1 MMTTNH
7 GAAPGDWAHWSFVLG
22 LMADLLP
29 VVSNPSA
36 IISETSKLQGIGKTP
51 STYIGMPTAR
61 RVVGIP
67 GWTAKQ
73 TIDEE
78 VEQWSEDTDLGICL
92 QTREVRAID
101 VDVTDAAEAQAIND
115 VIMSML
121 GDLPKRY
128 RSNSSKFAVAIRL
141 PGEMAKRKL
150 VTEHG
155 IIEFLA
161 TGQQFIVSGTHP
173 SGARYEW
180 RGGLPVNIINVSL
193 EQFNALWEAL
203 ERRFATDDAV
213 QSRELAKRK
222 SGDSFET
229 DDLVRDFLQATKRV
243 ISIDRDGALAIECP
257 WNYQHTSG
265 SVGDS
270 STVWFPAGTKG
281 YELGHFRCLHGHC
294 EHRQDDEFIETL
306 NMPMMNVIDMF
317 EVVPQRFVL
326 AADGTPT
333 GEVILDKPNYSR
345 TPRLEIRATL
355 DNVRMALERID
366 VCHMDI
372 AYDNF
377 KDELVVRV
385 GGNEWRN
392 FTDEDNTAL
401 RLVLEQGG
409 FLPVGAELVR
419 DVVRLVAKQKQFDSA
434 IDWAEGLVWDG
445 VPRVEMF
452 NHTHLGA
459 ENTPYTRAVSTY
471 TWTGMAG
478 RCLVPGIKA
487 DICPIW
493 ETPGQGESKS
503 SAIKMMVPHPE
514 MFSEMSLK
522 ESEENIARKMRGKL
536 LGELAEMDGLKS
548 RDVESTKKMLSS
560 VGANIVP
567 KYKEHAV
574 MVYRRFIMIGTTNET
589 EILFDTS
596 GNRRLAPFRIKRAN
610 LKRIEMDRTQLW
622 AEAVVIFKKL
632 GVCYQGVE
640 EHMAP
645 EHEKFRA
652 IDSWESDIADWLN
665 LNNSVDG
672 EFPRNCEILTTG
684 KILQKALHFSPDRIK
699 RADEMRAGKVMKLLG
714 FENKQL
720 MIDGERKHVWRKV

>member
-1 MMTTNH
+1 MNNNH

-22 LMADLLP
+22 LTSDLLP

-51 STYIGMPTAR
+51 STYIGTSSAR
-61 RVVGIP
+61 RVVGIL

-78 VEQWSEDTDLGICL
+78 IEQWSEDTDLGICL

-101 VDVTDAAEAQAIND
+101 VDVTDPAEAQAIND
-115 VIMSML
+115 VIVSML

-128 RSNSSKFAVAIRL
+128 RYNSSKFAVAIRL
-141 PGEMAKRKL
+141 PGELPKRKL
-150 VTEHG
+150 VTAHG

-173 SGARYEW
+173 SGVRYEW
-180 RGGLPVNIINVSL
+180 RGGLPVSIINVSI
-193 EQFNALWEAL
+193 EQFNALWQAL
-203 ERRFATDDAV
+203 EHQFATEDSAD
-213 QSRELAKRK
+213 SREFSKRK

-229 DDLVRDFLQATKRV
+229 DDIVRDFLIATKRV
-243 ISIDRDGALAIECP
+243 ISTDRDGALIIECP
-257 WNYQHTSG
+257 WNDQHTSG

-270 STVWFPAGTKG
+270 STVWFPAGSKG
-281 YELGHFRCLHGHC
+281 YERGHFRCLHGHC
-294 EHRQDDEFIETL
+294 EHQTDDAFIDTL
-306 NMPMMNVIDMF
+306 DMPSMQVIDMF

-326 AADGTPT
+326 AADGSPT
-333 GEVILDKPNYSR
+333 GEVVLDSPNYSR
-345 TPRLEIRATL
+345 TLRLEIRATL
-355 DNVRMALERID
+355 DNIRMALMRVD
-366 VCHMDI
+366 VCNMDI

-377 KDELVVRV
+377 KDEISIRIK
-385 GGNEWRN
+385 GDEWRN

-409 FLPVGAELVR
+409 FLPVGADLVR

-434 IDWAEGLVWDG
+434 IDWAEKLVWDG

-459 ENTPYTRAVSTY
+459 EDTPYTRAVSMY

-493 ETPGQGESKS
+493 ETPTQGENKS
-503 SAIKMMVPHPE
+503 SAIKMMVPKPE
-514 MFSEMSLK
+514 MFSEMTLH
-522 ESEENIARKMRGKL
+522 ETEENIARKMRGKL
-536 LGELAEMDGLKS
+536 LGELAEMDGLKA
-548 RDVESTKKMLSS
+548 RDSESTKKMVSS

-574 MVYRRFIMIGTTNET
+574 LVLRRFIMIGTTNDN
-589 EILFDTS
+589 EILFDIS
-596 GNRRLAPFRIKRAN
+596 GNRRWAPFRIKRAN
-610 LKRIEMDRTQLW
+610 LERIEMDRTQLW

-640 EHMAP
+640 QFMKP

-652 IDSWESDIADWLN
+652 IDSWESDISDWLN
-665 LNNSVDG
+665 LNNSIDG
-672 EFPRNCEILTTG
+672 EYPRNFENLTTSR
-684 KILQKALHFSPDRIK
+684 ILQRALHFSPDRIK

-720 MIDGERKHVWRKV
+720 TIGGNRKHVWRKV